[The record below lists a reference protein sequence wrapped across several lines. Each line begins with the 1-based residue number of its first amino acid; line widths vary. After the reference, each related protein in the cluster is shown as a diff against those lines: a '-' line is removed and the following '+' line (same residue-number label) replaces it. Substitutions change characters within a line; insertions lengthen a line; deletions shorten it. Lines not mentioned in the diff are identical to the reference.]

1 MLFRSDISLIYDK
14 VLGAGAT
21 PFGMYA
27 LDSLRVEKGYRA
39 WKGDLSTDYS
49 LLESGLE
56 RFIKFDKKEIFP
68 GKQSLLK
75 EKQRGSVKKFVTMII
90 KENECDAPYMSTI
103 WHEGKIIG
111 EVTSGAYGH
120 RVNASIA
127 LGMVNTDLAISGKN
141 VTVDIFGN
149 EYPATIQ
156 NPGPLWDPQNE
167 ALKI

>member
-1 MLFRSDISLIYDK
+1 
-14 VLGAGAT
+14 
-21 PFGMYA
+21 
-27 LDSLRVEKGYRA
+27 
-39 WKGDLSTDYS
+39 
-49 LLESGLE
+49 
-56 RFIKFDKKEIFP
+56 
-68 GKQSLLK
+68 
-75 EKQRGSVKKFVTMII
+75 
-90 KENECDAPYMSTI
+90 MSTI

-127 LGMVNTDLAISGKN
+127 LGMVNTDLAVSGKK

-156 NPGPLWDPQNE
+156 NPGSLWDPQNE

>member
-1 MLFRSDISLIYDK
+1 M
-14 VLGAGAT
+14 
-21 PFGMYA
+21 
-27 LDSLRVEKGYRA
+27 
-39 WKGDLSTDYS
+39 
-49 LLESGLE
+49 
-56 RFIKFDKKEIFP
+56 
-68 GKQSLLK
+68 
-75 EKQRGSVKKFVTMII
+75 KKFVTMII

-149 EYPATIQ
+149 EYSATIQ
-156 NPGPLWDPQNE
+156 NPGPLWDPHNE